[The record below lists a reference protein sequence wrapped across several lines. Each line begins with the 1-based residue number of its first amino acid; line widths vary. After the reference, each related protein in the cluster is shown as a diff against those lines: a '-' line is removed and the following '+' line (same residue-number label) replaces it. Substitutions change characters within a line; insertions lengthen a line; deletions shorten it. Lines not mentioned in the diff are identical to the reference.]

1 MKVEPVTVDDLPEI
15 ALWHARRGMDEGW
28 PREWLSDL
36 GFQVRG
42 VAAGWLITTNTARA
56 MIEDFVSNP
65 DAPKAERRAAI
76 EVVESR
82 IIEEARRL
90 GFRYI
95 LGSTNLETMRERA
108 IDLGYHVTPREFSF
122 AYKDL
127 TK

>member
-1 MKVEPVTVDDLPEI
+1 MKVEPVTAADLPEL
-15 ALWHARRGMDEGW
+15 ARWHARRGMDEGW

-42 VAAGWLITTNTARA
+42 LAAGWLITTNTARA

-65 DAPKAERRAAI
+65 DAPKSERRAA
-76 EVVESR
+76 VEAVEAR
-82 IIEEARRL
+82 IIEEARSR

-108 IDLGYHVTPREFSF
+108 LRLGYHVTPRDFSF
-122 AYKDL
+122 VFKDL